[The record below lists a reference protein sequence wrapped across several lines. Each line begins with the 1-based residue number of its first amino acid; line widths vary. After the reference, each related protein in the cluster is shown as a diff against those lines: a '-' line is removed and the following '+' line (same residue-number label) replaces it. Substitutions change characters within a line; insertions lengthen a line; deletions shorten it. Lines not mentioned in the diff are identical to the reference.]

1 MTSPDGINWTSQTAA
16 EANSWNSVCYGNGLF
31 VAVASTGTNRVM
43 TSGKQ
48 EESIQLQTAFGS
60 TGAQGVTGAQGP
72 TGVTGRT
79 GSTGPTGAQG
89 LTGTTGPTGPGG
101 VSVANNTYGSASV
114 YPIITVLGGV
124 ITSITTSA
132 KSFVINHPDDENKY
146 LVHACLEGSE
156 AGVYYR
162 GIGEITNN
170 ISATI
175 HLPSY
180 VRNLANS
187 FTIQLT
193 PIYSG
198 KKIEQLYASKIEN
211 NSFNVY
217 GENCEFY
224 WLVQG
229 KRCDIEV
236 EPLKSSTIVKGN
248 GPYTW
253 I

>member
-1 MTSPDGINWTSQTAA
+1 
-16 EANSWNSVCYGNGLF
+16 
-31 VAVASTGTNRVM
+31 
-43 TSGKQ
+43 
-48 EESIQLQTAFGS
+48 
-60 TGAQGVTGAQGP
+60 
-72 TGVTGRT
+72 
-79 GSTGPTGAQG
+79 
-89 LTGTTGPTGPGG
+89 
-101 VSVANNTYGSASV
+101 
-114 YPIITVLGGV
+114 
-124 ITSITTSA
+124 
-132 KSFVINHPDDENKY
+132 

-162 GIGEITNN
+162 GLGEITND
-170 ISATI
+170 ISTTI
-175 HLPSY
+175 LLPDY
-180 VRNLANS
+180 VKNLATH

-198 KKIEQLYASKIEN
+198 KKIGTLNASKIEN

-229 KRCDIEV
+229 KRVDIEV
-236 EPLKSSTIVKGN
+236 EPLKSSTIVKGS